1 MTVEYAGEALWISKV
16 GHVLTILSFVS
27 VAFSSFAYYFATEF
41 KDDGWK
47 KIGALS
53 FRTHSLAVASLVGL
67 LFYMLL
73 NHHYEYLYVFKHSN
87 DIMPLK
93 YILSC
98 FWAGQ
103 EGSFLLWIICH
114 VILGN
119 ILQLTAKTWEAP
131 AMTIFAL
138 VQAFLNSMLLGIYIP
153 EGIGGGVLIGILSL
167 LGVALLYH
175 KIPKSQK
182 ITFLA
187 GAIAIGAITAY
198 FGLPDFQIGSNPFV
212 LLTRDSEKLFDNE
225 AFINTRYAEL
235 IQGQGL
241 NPLLQNYWM
250 TIHPPTLFLG
260 FASTLIPFCFAIAG
274 LWQKKLNEWMN
285 PTLPWIY
292 LGIMVLGTGILMGGA
307 WAYESLTFGGFWAWD
322 PVENASLFPWI
333 TFVGAAHVM
342 IVQRKR
348 GKSSYLTFL
357 LTLFSFLFVVYSTY
371 LTRSGVLAETSVHSF
386 ASGSSGQIILFLCF
400 MYWLSGM
407 ILLQGKI
414 TRAVFSALIVV
425 IAYLNGA
432 IEETTIINIILISGI
447 LGVFVWDYY
456 SFFDKGDN
464 ADDHFSSREFW
475 MTIGAIALMISCLQL
490 IIKTSLPVI
499 NAIFDLNKVLNKTEI
514 VTDYALPQMAI
525 GTAICF
531 IMGFGLFLKFK
542 KTPGKPF
549 WKHFG
554 LAALISLVI
563 TIGGIVFT
571 DFNFG
576 DYSINYLLYPLFF
589 WASLITIIGNA
600 WHFVVFG
607 KLKIKKSG
615 AAIAHLGFG
624 MIMLGSFISTSQ
636 SEVISSNKSSF
647 DISEQSGGELSN
659 EENIKLDKGD
669 TIPMNGYLLNFKN
682 KYQEHVNVYYEIDY
696 FKELENGSLEKEFT
710 LSPFIQTN
718 ETFGRV
724 SEPDTRHFLWYDIYT
739 HITSASTDTAK
750 AKDEYRDFSTITIQ
764 KGGSGIYK
772 DLIVQYDTIKHFK
785 TVELADSIELHVS
798 LIRNKNEIG
807 SFALPYVIYKDKVF
821 PIPVKSDKL
830 QMVAELAKISPE
842 DNSFTLYM
850 AEIENTDNDYLIMK
864 AIKFPLMNI
873 LWLGCIIM
881 IIGTLLAVI
890 HRIQLSKKKTANE
903 VSRNT

>member
-1 MTVEYAGEALWISKV
+1 MTVEYAGEALWISKL
-16 GHVLTILSFVS
+16 GHIFTILAFVS
-27 VAFSSFAYYFATEF
+27 VAFSSFSYYYATEF
-41 KDDGWK
+41 KDNIWK
-47 KIGALS
+47 SIGAWS
-53 FRTHSLAVASLVGL
+53 FRLHSLSVASLVGL

-87 DIMPLK
+87 DVMPLK

-119 ILQLTAKTWEAP
+119 VLQLTSKSWEAP
-131 AMTIFAL
+131 SMTIFTL

-153 EGIGGGVLIGILSL
+153 EGYGGGIMIGIIAL
-167 LGVALLYH
+167 LGVSLFYH
-175 KIPKSQK
+175 KIPVSQRV
-182 ITFLA
+182 TFIV
-187 GAIAIGAITAY
+187 GAIAVGGVTAY

-212 LLTRDSEKLFDNE
+212 LLTRDSDKLFDNE
-225 AFINTRYAEL
+225 AFINTKYAEL

-260 FASTLIPFCFAIAG
+260 FASTLVPFCFAIAG

-357 LTLFSFLFVVYSTY
+357 LTLFSFLFVVFSTY
-371 LTRSGVLAETSVHSF
+371 LTRSGVLADTSVHSF
-386 ASGSSGQIILFLCF
+386 ASGSSGQIIIFLCS
-400 MYWLSGM
+400 MYWISGM
-407 ILLQGKI
+407 ILLQSKI
-414 TRAVFSALIVV
+414 TRAVFSAIIVLL
-425 IAYLNGA
+425 AYFNGA
-432 IEETTIINIILISGI
+432 LEETTIINITLITGI
-447 LGVFVWDYY
+447 LAVFVWDYY
-456 SFFDKGDN
+456 KFFDKGDN

-525 GTAICF
+525 GTVICI

-542 KTPGKPF
+542 KTKGQPF

-554 LAALISLVI
+554 LTAMISLII
-563 TIGGIVFT
+563 TVGGILFT
-571 DFNFG
+571 DFSFG

-600 WHFVVFG
+600 WHFVVYG

-615 AAIAHLGFG
+615 ASIAHLGFG

-636 SEVISSNKSSF
+636 SEVISSNKSQF

-669 TIPMNGYLLNFKN
+669 TVQMNKYHLHFKN

-696 FKELENGSLEKEFT
+696 FQKTEENKLERAFT
-710 LSPFIQTN
+710 LAPFIQTN

-750 AKDEYRDFSTITIQ
+750 AKDEYRDFSTIEIE
-764 KGGSGIYK
+764 KGGSGQYK
-772 DLIVQYDTIKHFK
+772 NLTVKYDTIKHFK
-785 TVELADSIELHVS
+785 TVELADSIELHIS
-798 LIRNKNEIG
+798 LLDDGLVKG
-807 SFALPYVIYKDKVF
+807 KFSLPYVIYKDKVF
-821 PIPVKSDKL
+821 PIPSKNEKL
-830 QMVAELAKISPE
+830 QMVAELAKINPE
-842 DNSFTLYM
+842 NNSFTLYL
-850 AEIENTDNDYLIMK
+850 AEIKNAENEDYLIMK

-873 LWLGCIIM
+873 LWLGCVIM

-890 HRIQLSKKKTANE
+890 HRIQLSKKKTVHE
-903 VSRNT
+903 ES